1 MKISA
6 SKLELLERCPA
17 AGALPVVWEESTDAQ
32 LAGTARH
39 RYLQRAREVGPA
51 EALAEIPLDAPW
63 RGQCEA
69 IPLDEVPDGEHELA
83 YAYDVEADTARCLG
97 PWLDRAYATT
107 DAEVSGTLDLQ
118 VPGAPWQV
126 VDFKGAGEVTAAR
139 DNLQLGFYALAVARV
154 HGLDEV
160 DVAIGYVGHHG
171 GFFWDRARLSAFHLE
186 AVAER
191 VRAVVAAVRRAAAV
205 LAAGGTPDL
214 ATGLHCQRCPAMRMC
229 PAHVTLVRAL
239 VAAPPSVDGLPMLS
253 DEDAG
258 AAWVRVELYE
268 DLLKLVKA
276 SLRARAELSG
286 LPLPGG
292 ERLVPVL
299 VPRRKVTDLDKLL
312 EILREKFGAQADA
325 LVERSFSA
333 ESLGALVRQI
343 APGKGVKKATDALR
357 AELESAGVL
366 KATSFV
372 QLRVKKPGAATT
384 EEAA

>member
-1 MKISA
+1 VKLSA

-69 IPLDEVPDGEHELA
+69 IPLEEVPEGEHELA
-83 YAYDVEADTARCLG
+83 YAYDVETDTARCLG

-107 DAEVSGTLDLQ
+107 DVEVSGTLDLQ
-118 VPGAPWQV
+118 VPGVPWLV
-126 VDFKGAGEVTAAR
+126 IDFKGAGEVTAAR

-171 GFFWDRARLSAFHLE
+171 GFFWDRARLGAFQLE
-186 AVAER
+186 AFAER
-191 VRAVVAAVRRAAAV
+191 VRGVAAAVRRAAAV
-205 LAAGGTPDL
+205 LATGGTPDL

-229 PAHVTLVRAL
+229 PAHVAMVRAL

-258 AAWVRVELYE
+258 VAWVRAELIE
-268 DLLKLVKA
+268 DQLKLMKA

-299 VPRRKVTDLDKLL
+299 VPRRKVVDLEKLL
-312 EILREKFGAQADA
+312 EMLREKFGAQVDA

-333 ESLGALVRQI
+333 ESIGALVRQI

-357 AELESAGVL
+357 SELEAAGVL
-366 KATSFV
+366 KSTSFV
-372 QLRVKKPGAATT
+372 QLRVKKPGATAT

>member
-1 MKISA
+1 MKLSA

-69 IPLDEVPDGEHELA
+69 IPLEEVPEGEHELA
-83 YAYDVEADTARCLG
+83 YAYDVETDTARCLG

-107 DAEVSGTLDLQ
+107 DVEVSGTLDLQ
-118 VPGAPWQV
+118 VPGAPWLV

-186 AVAER
+186 AIAER
-191 VRAVVAAVRRAAAV
+191 VRAVAAAVRRAAAV
-205 LAAGGTPDL
+205 LAAGGIPDL
-214 ATGLHCQRCPAMRMC
+214 AVGLHCQRCPAMRMC
-229 PAHVTLVRAL
+229 PAHVAMVRAL

-258 AAWVRVELYE
+258 VAWVRAELIE
-268 DLLKLVKA
+268 DQLKMMKA

-299 VPRRKVTDLDKLL
+299 VPRRKVVDLDGMLA
-312 EILREKFGAQADA
+312 ILREKFGAQADA

-333 ESLGALVRQI
+333 ESIGALVRQI

-357 AELESAGVL
+357 SELEAAGVL
-366 KATSFV
+366 KSTSFV
-372 QLRVKKPGAATT
+372 QLRVKKPGAAAT